1 MSDNIC
7 DDCCDTPAEMKNEQK
22 KELRDCLLAFLV
34 ICFVVV
40 LMKIFFFNSQSI
52 SGFNSILVAVFYV
65 TIVFVVFYGWGA
77 NRYFRGR
84 IHKCQRLCK
93 TTSREW
99 EKIKIEAQNNAP
111 EHWEIRKAENRD
123 KLEKVFGDLAECEKL
138 NLTLH
143 DNVIAEALRLF
154 NASKTAEIYKI
165 AYKQTAEKICDEIP
179 ELRSDL
185 KKILEEMRSEL
196 LKERV

>member
-22 KELRDCLLAFLV
+22 KEIRDCLLAFLV

-52 SGFNSILVAVFYV
+52 SGFNSILVTVFYV